1 MNHRVVIDT
10 NVIVSALLFGGTPG
24 KLIPLWKDGLIKPLV
39 SREIIDEYIAVLA
52 YPKFE
57 LTETEI
63 QYLFYQQLLP
73 FFEVVKTESGKVLIP
88 SDPSDDKFIRCAIAG
103 KADIIISGD
112 AHLLALKANHH
123 IRFLNPSQFL
133 EIIAY

>member
-73 FFEVVKTESGKVLIP
+73 FFEVVKTNPVRYSSL
-88 SDPSDDKFIRCAIAG
+88 AILQT
-103 KADIIISGD
+103 INLFD
-112 AHLLALKANHH
+112 A
-123 IRFLNPSQFL
+123 P
-133 EIIAY
+133 